1 MPSGFSICS
10 SPSPLPENC
19 VRYLPVVL
27 SNTCTFEFA
36 ASVTRSLPS
45 LEKAKSSTY
54 LNCPAPRPSAPMFMS
69 TTCRPQGLCKVCD
82 RTHNEGM
89 ANSAADSR
97 LWRDYQSGLYRT
109 VRLVEQRYSR
119 VFFGLRE
126 AERIFLRR
134 RIEVRVIS
142 TSSS

>member
-1 MPSGFSICS
+1 
-10 SPSPLPENC
+10 
-19 VRYLPVVL
+19 
-27 SNTCTFEFA
+27 
-36 ASVTRSLPS
+36 
-45 LEKAKSSTY
+45 
-54 LNCPAPRPSAPMFMS
+54 MS
-69 TTCRPQGLCKVCD
+69 
-82 RTHNEGM
+82 NEGM

-134 RIEVRVIS
+134 RIEVGVIS